1 MRHHCFYKTL
11 FLYLVKYVNR
21 NISFLVI
28 IRLPSSYFCILLILF
43 DNIVRCDI
51 KYDIGK
57 KCLILI
63 FVNIARLLY
72 CIWCRIPDENNIVSV
87 VNCIRSKTFTSS
99 SEQLI
104 NTLINKHAVP
114 FYVNGR

>member
-1 MRHHCFYKTL
+1 MQHHYFYKIP

-21 NISFLVI
+21 NNSFLVI

-43 DNIVRCDI
+43 DNIVSSDI

-72 CIWCRIPDENNIVSV
+72 CIWCRILAWVKDNIV
-87 VNCIRSKTFTSS
+87 NAMYFI
-99 SEQLI
+99 
-104 NTLINKHAVP
+104 AVRHIP
-114 FYVNGR
+114 LVQNN